1 MRLVPYLIFAG
12 AGLAAAN
19 PLNVRI
25 STTEVS
31 AIRFGHAAANSPP
44 VVGPESKPTKIRHIC
59 KNMQKAVQDTATRFL
74 TIIGIHIGG
83 PPPSSTTPI
92 PEGGVTRIQITH
104 HKLVPAPDGA
114 PPFMIKAGGPQGGPP
129 LMHHK
134 VQKGCHSRAPF
145 LQRVHR
151 ALVSLG
157 PWEGRIVAFI
167 LGCGIGVLLRMF
179 WVLAVLLARGGRST
193 PEREEGTILVY
204 AEEVAPP
211 YEEGEEKRL
220 LDGEN

>member
-1 MRLVPYLIFAG
+1 MKLGPYLILAG
-12 AGLAAAN
+12 AGLAAAS

-44 VVGPESKPTKIRHIC
+44 VVGSEPKPTRIRHIC

-74 TIIGIHIGG
+74 TIIGIHISG
-83 PPPSSTTPI
+83 PRR
-92 PEGGVTRIQITH
+92 GVTRIQITH

-114 PPFMIKAGGPQGGPP
+114 PPFMIKAGGPEGGPRP
-129 LMHHK
+129 GMALMHHK

-157 PWEGRIVAFI
+157 PWEGRVVAFI

-193 PEREEGTILVY
+193 PEREEETILVY